1 MKEGRPDAW
10 RRCQRMS
17 SQTRPARAA
26 VRSCWCTQ
34 GPAAPSLS
42 PVVHWAP
49 PGPPC
54 PPRLPCHSGSPRTM
68 TEHLDDVPGTRFF
81 RLPYIKDPAWKPRPR
96 FFGEKTASTALTAIA
111 GCRGGYREKQASRV
125 AGATSCTMR
134 LSGPGGVRHA
144 VVIGSKALAAAA
156 RAERWRCFHRP
167 AVVGW

>member
-1 MKEGRPDAW
+1 MPADEQPDQTSEGG
-10 RRCQRMS
+10 CS
-17 SQTRPARAA
+17 LLLLVHSRACSA
-26 VRSCWCTQ
+26 IPVACRSL
-34 GPAAPSLS
+34 GAPR
-42 PVVHWAP
+42 
-49 PGPPC
+49 PPC

-68 TEHLDDVPGTRFF
+68 TEHLDDVPGTRFL
-81 RLPYIKDPAWKPRPR
+81 RLLYIKDPAWKPRPR
-96 FFGEKTASTALTAIA
+96 FFGEKSASTALTAIA

-125 AGATSCTMR
+125 AGTTSCTMR